1 MQARRRAASLNRS
14 VRAAGDGG
22 GEQAGKTNLQFHHI
36 IIYCTGGGSN
46 VK

>member
-1 MQARRRAASLNRS
+1 MQARRRAAYLNRS

-22 GEQAGKTNLQFHHI
+22 GGGKTNLQFRQI
-36 IIYCTGGGSN
+36 IFYCTGGGSN